1 MYGNHNCGG
10 ELAFNWLGADK
21 MANYRNLN
29 AKYANKL
36 REDIKA
42 MMDEQGILLTELA
55 DKANIEKSVLRN
67 YINGRNDINSGN
79 LIAVLKVLG
88 NDLHI

>member
-1 MYGNHNCGG
+1 
-10 ELAFNWLGADK
+10 

-36 REDIKA
+36 REDIKKA
-42 MMDEQGILLTELA
+42 MDEQGILLTELA

>member
-1 MYGNHNCGG
+1 
-10 ELAFNWLGADK
+10 

-29 AKYANKL
+29 TKHANKL

-42 MMDEQGILLTELA
+42 LMDEKGILLTELA
-55 DKANIEKSVLRN
+55 DRANIEKSVLRN

-79 LIAVLKVLG
+79 LIAVLKVLDC
-88 NDLHI
+88 DLQI

>member
-1 MYGNHNCGG
+1 
-10 ELAFNWLGADK
+10 

-36 REDIKA
+36 REDIKKA
-42 MMDEQGILLTELA
+42 MDEQGILLTELA

-67 YINGRNDINSGN
+67 YINGRFKIRAEITALLGVLYKITNKGEFKLWQN
-79 LIAVLKVLG
+79 LKKQKRF
-88 NDLHI
+88 

>member
-1 MYGNHNCGG
+1 
-10 ELAFNWLGADK
+10 

-36 REDIKA
+36 REDIKKA
-42 MMDEQGILLTELA
+42 MDEQGILLTELA
-55 DKANIEKSVLRN
+55 DRANIEKSVLRN

-79 LIAVLKVLG
+79 LIAVLKVLD

>member
-1 MYGNHNCGG
+1 
-10 ELAFNWLGADK
+10 
-21 MANYRNLN
+21 MANHRNLN
-29 AKYANKL
+29 AKYTNKL

>member
-1 MYGNHNCGG
+1 
-10 ELAFNWLGADK
+10 

-29 AKYANKL
+29 MKYTNKL

-42 MMDEQGILLTELA
+42 MMDEKGILLTELTELA
-55 DKANIEKSVLRN
+55 DRANIEKSVLRN
-67 YINGRNDINSGN
+67 YINGRNDISSGN

-88 NDLHI
+88 CDLQI

>member
-1 MYGNHNCGG
+1 
-10 ELAFNWLGADK
+10 

-29 AKYANKL
+29 MKYANKL

-55 DKANIEKSVLRN
+55 DKANIEKKR
-67 YINGRNDINSGN
+67 
-79 LIAVLKVLG
+79 AEK
-88 NDLHI
+88 LH